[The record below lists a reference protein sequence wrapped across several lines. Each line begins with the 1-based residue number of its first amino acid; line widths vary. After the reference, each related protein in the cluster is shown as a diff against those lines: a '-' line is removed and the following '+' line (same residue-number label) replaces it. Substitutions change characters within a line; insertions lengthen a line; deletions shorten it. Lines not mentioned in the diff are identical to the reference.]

1 MVIPVGDRSGAIIEP
16 YLTEQW
22 YLDSKKL
29 CKKILSF
36 IETNKITFFPK
47 SWMNTFKYWIKNIE
61 PWCISRQIWWGHRI
75 PIWHTNG
82 KQKIAARNIDE
93 AKSIIKKKK
102 IKYQNY
108 PSRF

>member
-36 IETNKITFFPK
+36 IETK
-47 SWMNTFKYWIKNIE
+47 
-61 PWCISRQIWWGHRI
+61 
-75 PIWHTNG
+75 
-82 KQKIAARNIDE
+82 
-93 AKSIIKKKK
+93 
-102 IKYQNY
+102 QNY
-108 PSRF
+108 IFSKIMDEYF